1 MDEDSKE
8 LERAARAREREERL
22 QRSIQS
28 TLNNLGKR
36 VDKSHKKLDERRSNR
51 PQSRGR
57 HPDKPNKFWAAS
69 MQKVKSNGQKVPSKQ
84 GIEDDAPRATN
95 FPDLEEFLGKAPD
108 ESNQI
113 QQSPR
118 RNSRSPKRS
127 ISPRRDSLSRSRSP
141 SSKLDDEDDEEEAE
155 VISLN

>member
-51 PQSRGR
+51 P
-57 HPDKPNKFWAAS
+57 
-69 MQKVKSNGQKVPSKQ
+69 
-84 GIEDDAPRATN
+84 
-95 FPDLEEFLGKAPD
+95 
-108 ESNQI
+108 
-113 QQSPR
+113 
-118 RNSRSPKRS
+118 
-127 ISPRRDSLSRSRSP
+127 
-141 SSKLDDEDDEEEAE
+141 
-155 VISLN
+155 